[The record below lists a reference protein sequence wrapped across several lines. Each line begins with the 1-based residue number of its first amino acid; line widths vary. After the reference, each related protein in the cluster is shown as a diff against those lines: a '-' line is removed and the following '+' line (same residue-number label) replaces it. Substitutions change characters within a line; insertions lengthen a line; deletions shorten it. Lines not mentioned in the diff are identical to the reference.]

1 VKGKI
6 FIWFRNL
13 AVKGVRSFNREIF
26 VFAFFLFLSFLFWY
40 LNSLRKVIEID
51 LRYPVQY
58 VNPPKNRAISRELP
72 AKLTLNLKGAGFSI
86 IKLKVSGNRAPLII
100 DFSKVAYRRVPDS
113 HLADYFIVSNGLLKS
128 FSKQLNSEFEIISV
142 KPDTLFFT
150 FDSKS
155 NAGTPGKSA
164 QGIKNGAK
172 DLSSPGGLQYD
183 FGFINFNQR

>member
-1 VKGKI
+1 VKRKI

-26 VFAFFLFLSFLFWY
+26 VFAFFLFLSFVLWY

-58 VNPPKNRAISRELP
+58 VNAPKNKAISKDLP

-100 DFSKVAYRRVPDS
+100 DFSKVTYRRVPDS
-113 HLADYFIVSNGLLKS
+113 HVSDYFIVANGLLKS
-128 FSKQLNSEFEIISV
+128 FSKQLNSEFELISV

-150 FDSKS
+150 FESKS
-155 NAGTPGKSA
+155 NTGTQGKPAQETRNSA
-164 QGIKNGAK
+164 R
-172 DLSSPGGLQYD
+172 DLSSPGGLQNN
-183 FGFINFNQR
+183 FGFINFNKR